1 MNQPPSQQPHW
12 LPSEKLELL
21 TEIVRQ
27 SRVPPEAMVQFIQA
41 HRIVPDWGNMLLPQ
55 RRSLNQC
62 NAMYEEMMRSAPAS
76 TGLMRSTSVRDFGGP
91 PPAGIKRPFIPD
103 LPAYG
108 GRMIQPRPE
117 GAPLTSPNET
127 SEPPKKKRGRP
138 TKAEAEERKQAALAR
153 GDPWPTPRRGST
165 IGPLP
170 GPSSMSMGRP
180 PSSGPLSGTLGRA
193 PSVGTS
199 SATSARPPSAG
210 PAPSASMPRLPSAGP
225 SQASL
230 IRPLPMPRPPSARPQ
245 SVAAA
250 QAALG
255 VAPSRANIRTPPPH
269 HLDQPDQ
276 PSSGSSSGRRRRGR
290 PRRPEEESHRAQE
303 SFTPARVPGLSRY
316 PDILSRDDPPDPRG
330 QRPRTAPSQ
339 QPRPPDHPPR

>member
-170 GPSSMSMGRP
+170 GPS
-180 PSSGPLSGTLGRA
+180 
-193 PSVGTS
+193 
-199 SATSARPPSAG
+199 
-210 PAPSASMPRLPSAGP
+210 
-225 SQASL
+225 QASL